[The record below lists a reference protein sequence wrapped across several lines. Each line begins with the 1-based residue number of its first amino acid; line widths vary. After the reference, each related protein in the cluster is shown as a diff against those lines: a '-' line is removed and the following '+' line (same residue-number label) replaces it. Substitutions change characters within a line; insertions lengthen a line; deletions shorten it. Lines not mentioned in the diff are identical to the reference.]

1 MPYQERDADMR
12 FLKKFWEKCGEERF
26 TAELLTFGCTLITCY
41 NFVFMDNPL
50 ELNGLLFLLNAAMI
64 ISLIMEDSDYA

>member
-1 MPYQERDADMR
+1 MEW
-12 FLKKFWEKCGEERF
+12 LKKLWEKCGEERF
-26 TAELLTFGCTLITCY
+26 TMEVMTFGCTLITIY